1 MKIAENED
9 SAVKLFRQWVNPLML
24 QVNLP
29 KIDGYS
35 SFGRKPFGPAK
46 GFSGFVAA
54 NHRQTFLGQKDSVMA
69 ITTGEIQNG
78 PG

>member
-9 SAVKLFRQWVNPLML
+9 SAVELLGQWVDPLAL

-35 SFGRKPFGPAK
+35 SFGRKPSGPGK
-46 GFSGFVAA
+46 GSAGFVAA
-54 NHRQTFLGQKDSVMA
+54 NHRQTFLGQKDSVVA
-69 ITTGEIQNG
+69 VTTGQIQDG